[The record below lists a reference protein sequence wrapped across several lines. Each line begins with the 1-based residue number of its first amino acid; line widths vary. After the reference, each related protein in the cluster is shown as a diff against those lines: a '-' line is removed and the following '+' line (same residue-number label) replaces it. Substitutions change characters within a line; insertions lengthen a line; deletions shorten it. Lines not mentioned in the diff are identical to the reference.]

1 MSESTTVTILQQVG
15 LSGISLMGD
24 ANALDF
30 NLTDILQLTY
40 GPREN
45 NDGVRSCLTYNPP
58 GSYKPGAQ
66 QERSVSKLVQYL
78 QSCRKRFVNLAKQD
92 PSRAR

>member
-24 ANALDF
+24 ANALNF

-66 QERSVSKLVQYL
+66 QERSVSKLVSTEL
-78 QSCRKRFVNLAKQD
+78 PKKVCKSC
-92 PSRAR
+92 